1 MFPLRDTIPS
11 KRFPLI
17 NFILIGLNVWAFFIE
32 LSFGH
37 AVQGFIQTYGFIPA
51 HLAHPAAYG
60 ISPTF
65 AVLTIFTAMFL
76 HGGWIHIIGNM
87 WFLWIFGD
95 NVEDAMGHGR
105 YLIFYLLSGLA
116 AALAQYAVN
125 PMSTVPNIGASGAI
139 AGVMAAYLL
148 LYPRAK
154 VVTLLIIIIFIDIV
168 EIPAFIFILLWFA
181 LQLISGLAALPSAHM
196 ATGGVAYFAHIGGF
210 ATGLILVWFFKE
222 KKRPAYAD
230 EYLPW

>member
-11 KRFPLI
+11 KRFPLV

-32 LSFGH
+32 LSLGS
-37 AVQGFIQTYGFIPA
+37 AVQNFIQAYGFVPA
-51 HLAHPAAYG
+51 RLTHPAAYG
-60 ISPTF
+60 VTSLY

-105 YLIFYLLSGLA
+105 YFLFYLISGLA
-116 AALAQYAVN
+116 ATFAQYAIN
-125 PMSTVPNIGASGAI
+125 PASTVPNIGASGAI
-139 AGVMAAYLL
+139 AGVMAAYVL

-154 VVTLLIIIIFIDIV
+154 VITLLIIIIFIDIV
-168 EIPAFIFILLWFA
+168 EIPAFVFILIWFA

-210 ATGLILVWFFKE
+210 AAGLVLVWFFRE
-222 KKRPAYAD
+222 KKRAAYED
-230 EYLPW
+230 EFLPW

>member
-17 NFILIGLNVWAFFIE
+17 NFILIGLNIWVFFIE
-32 LSFGH
+32 LSQGS
-37 AVQGFIQTYGFIPA
+37 AVQHFIQTFGFVPA
-51 HLAHPAAYG
+51 RLTHPAAFG
-60 ISPTF
+60 SSFSF
-65 AVLTIFTAMFL
+65 AILTIFTAMFL

-105 YLIFYLLSGLA
+105 YFIFYLLSGVA
-116 AALAQYAVN
+116 ATFAQYAIN
-125 PMSTVPNIGASGAI
+125 PLSTVPNVGASGAI
-139 AGVMAAYLL
+139 AGVMAAYVL

-154 VVTLLIIIIFIDIV
+154 VITLLIVIIFIDIV
-168 EIPAFIFILLWFA
+168 EIPAVVFILFWFA
-181 LQLISGLAALPSAHM
+181 LQLFSGLAALPSAHM

-210 ATGLILVWFFKE
+210 AAGLILVWFFKE
-222 KKRPAYAD
+222 KRRSPYAD
-230 EYLPW
+230 EFLPW